1 MPIRP
6 VCVSQD
12 AVGTG
17 TSPNQIISFHLS
29 DLCESGQ
36 LRSRHTPVRF
46 GLHPA
51 TLSDK
56 SDSGRIHDLSDRSES
71 GPFRPVRV
79 RLAQYTSQTS
89 PSQARSEKLEDL
101 SQPTRIREPSRPVR
115 VRPYP
120 CKAQASPSQAGSMP
134 LSPSQAGCT
143 RLTHQSGQILTTFTP
158 VRVRRDPCTSQTS
171 PSQAGPSHL
180 SGKSESGRIDDEPV

>member
-89 PSQARSEKLEDL
+89 PSQARSEKHICTSLRL
-101 SQPTRIREPSRPVR
+101 VR
-115 VRPYP
+115 VRQAPRSLTPIRFSPDP
-120 CKAQASPSQAGSMP
+120 CISHITPSQARSVQ
-134 LSPSQAGCT
+134 L
-143 RLTHQSGQILTTFTP
+143 
-158 VRVRRDPCTSQTS
+158 QTS
-171 PSQAGPSHL
+171 PSRTGSVHNSYQSAF
-180 SGKSESGRIDDEPV
+180 